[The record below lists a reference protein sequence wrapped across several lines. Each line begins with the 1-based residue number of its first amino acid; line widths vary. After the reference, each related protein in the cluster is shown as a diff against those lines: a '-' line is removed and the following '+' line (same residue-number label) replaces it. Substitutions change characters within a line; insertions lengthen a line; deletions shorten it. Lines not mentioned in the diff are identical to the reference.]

1 MVNRIERS
9 QAIERDRLVAVLEAR
24 RDGDLGAVRLRS
36 RPDMSGRTLE
46 STLLELIR
54 GWDAMEEVHG
64 RLDEVDVFADGLRDR
79 VGVAAYP
86 SVQLSARRS

>member
-24 RDGDLGAVRLRS
+24 SDGDLGAVRLRS

-54 GWDAMEEVHG
+54 RRDAMEEVHG
-64 RLDEVDVFADGLRDR
+64 RLDEVDVRANRLRHGVR
-79 VGVAAYP
+79 VT
-86 SVQLSARRS
+86 S

>member
-24 RDGDLGAVRLRS
+24 SDGDLGAVRLRS

-54 GWDAMEEVHG
+54 RWDAMEEVHG
-64 RLDEVDVFADGLRDR
+64 RLDEVDVRANKLRYGVR
-79 VGVAAYP
+79 VA
-86 SVQLSARRS
+86 S